1 MDAHAPAVVDVS
13 GLHVAFLGCVATP
26 DEGGGFSIRAWEAG
40 PSRPGVALCSD
51 EGIATDVAASRRV
64 ADFVVV
70 AIHAGDEYR
79 STPNATERELA
90 SAALAAGADA
100 VIGAHAHVVQPIELP
115 GSQLV
120 AYGLGNFVFA
130 LDDVD
135 RANIPVPRVSLV
147 LDVTLTKGAGVTAW
161 RALPVVLDDAQSR
174 PRPASLDE
182 AASLRAVIG
191 PDRP

>member
-1 MDAHAPAVVDVS
+1 MCADA
-13 GLHVAFLGCVATP
+13 
-26 DEGGGFSIRAWEAG
+26 
-40 PSRPGVALCSD
+40 
-51 EGIATDVAASRRV
+51 GIAADVAASKRV

-79 STPNATERELA
+79 TTPNATERELA

-100 VIGAHAHVVQPIELP
+100 VIGAHAHVVQPIELLNA
-115 GSQLV
+115 QLV

-147 LDVTLTKGAGVTAW
+147 LKATLAKGAGVTAW
-161 RALPVVLDDAQSR
+161 CALPAVLDDAQGR
-174 PRPASLDE
+174 PRPATADE
-182 AASLRAVIG
+182 ATSLRAIIG
-191 PDRP
+191 PDQP